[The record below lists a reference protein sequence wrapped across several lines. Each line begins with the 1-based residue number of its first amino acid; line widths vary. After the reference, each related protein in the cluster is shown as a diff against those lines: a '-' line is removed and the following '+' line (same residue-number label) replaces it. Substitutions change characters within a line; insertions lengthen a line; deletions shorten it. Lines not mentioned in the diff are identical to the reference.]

1 MTPRYHNMFFIF
13 PLAST
18 ELCVQSD
25 RLNVDGMAAWA
36 KERPWEMDQA
46 SRSVLGMFLTPVV
59 VPVCVCVCVCVCVH
73 AMPWL
78 CLS

>member
-1 MTPRYHNMFFIF
+1 MFFIF

-46 SRSVLGMFLTPVV
+46 SRSVFGMFLTPVV
-59 VPVCVCVCVCVCVH
+59 APVSVCARDAVALPILIVMVMWYVNI
-73 AMPWL
+73 
-78 CLS
+78 

>member
-1 MTPRYHNMFFIF
+1 MFFIP

-46 SRSVLGMFLTPVV
+46 SRSVFGMFLTPVV
-59 VPVCVCVCVCVCVH
+59 APVRVCVRARDAVALPILIVMVMWYVNI
-73 AMPWL
+73 
-78 CLS
+78 